1 MSKYLRIQVIFTHF
15 TRKASMK
22 PILETDSDFICDIQA
37 PCFQMLTAEEAE
49 LVRTGKT
56 QVLFRKGDNLT
67 KQGAFASYVLFV
79 MKGLAKQYLEG
90 DSTRS
95 FNLRIIRPGEFIGL
109 SAVFTRNTFNYSSIA
124 LTDCQVLLVEKE
136 TIATV
141 VKQNGMFGHSI
152 IKRYCEQNADLFNL
166 IGNLNYKQ
174 MNGRLA
180 DTLLY
185 LNSVR
190 EEYPDIF
197 QLLSRKDIAEF
208 AGISTESVVKL
219 LKLFEKDTI
228 IKLKD
233 KDIEILNTGSLAEIS
248 RKG

>member
-1 MSKYLRIQVIFTHF
+1 
-15 TRKASMK
+15 MK

-37 PCFQMLTAEEAE
+37 PCFQMLTPEEAE

-90 DSTRS
+90 DAGRN

-109 SAVFTRNTFNYSSIA
+109 SAVFTRNTFNYSSVA
-124 LTDCQVLLVEKE
+124 LTDCQVFLVEKE
-136 TIATV
+136 TIAQV

-152 IKRYCEQNADLFNL
+152 IKRYCEQNADLFSV
-166 IGNLNYKQ
+166 ISNLNYKQ

-185 LNSVR
+185 LNSVKT
-190 EEYPDIF
+190 EYPDIF
-197 QLLSRKDIAEF
+197 QLLSRKDVAEF
-208 AGISTESVVKL
+208 TGISTESVVKL
-219 LKLFEKDTI
+219 LKTFEKDTLI
-228 IKLKD
+228 VLRD
-233 KDIEILNTGSLAEIS
+233 KDIEILNPETLSEIS
-248 RKG
+248 RRG